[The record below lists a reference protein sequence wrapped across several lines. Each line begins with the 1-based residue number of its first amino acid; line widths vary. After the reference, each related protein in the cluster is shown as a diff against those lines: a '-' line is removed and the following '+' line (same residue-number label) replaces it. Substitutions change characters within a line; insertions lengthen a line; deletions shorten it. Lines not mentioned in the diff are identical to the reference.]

1 MTLLASIM
9 AITNNTTDL
18 QSNGH
23 IPVTQTRCNASE
35 GTGNVNNSVANST
48 RSFESTIQTINRMVT
63 GDPDA
68 AHIQSSAENTSAMQ
82 HLPAD
87 ASKNQAP
94 VHYIDVQSD
103 KEGEETASC
112 LTPQMAD
119 SDPSVSKGTDEG
131 PMKST
136 AGMAFKENESGVRFS
151 VPAIKSDTSQKT

>member
-9 AITNNTTDL
+9 AITNTTTDL

-68 AHIQSSAENTSAMQ
+68 AHIQSSAENTSAVQ
-82 HLPAD
+82 HSPVE
-87 ASKNQAP
+87 ASENQDP
-94 VHYIDVQSD
+94 IQYIDV
-103 KEGEETASC
+103 
-112 LTPQMAD
+112 
-119 SDPSVSKGTDEG
+119 PSE
-131 PMKST
+131 
-136 AGMAFKENESGVRFS
+136 
-151 VPAIKSDTSQKT
+151 